1 MKEIRLHGRGGQGV
15 VLASRILAEAFLF
28 EDKYPVAFPMFGT
41 ERRGGPVAAF
51 LRFDD
56 HPIREKTQIYSP
68 DCLVVTDVTMK
79 NDPIVFSGLKTNGT
93 LVLNSTVPYIVQPHP
108 NLRTVG
114 IVDATAIALEEI
126 GIAVPNTCM
135 VGAFARVTGWLKL
148 ESVLLSLERYFRGSG
163 LAKNIKCAQRGY
175 NEAKIVES
183 EQA

>member
-15 VLASRILAEAFLF
+15 VLASRILAETFLF
-28 EDKYPVAFPMFGT
+28 EGKYPIAFPMFGT

-51 LRFDD
+51 LRFNDQ
-56 HPIREKTQIYSP
+56 PIREKTQIYSP

-79 NDPIVFSGLKTNGT
+79 NDPMVFSGLKTSGI
-93 LVLNSTVPYIVQPHP
+93 LVLNSTVPYRVLPHP
-108 NLRTVG
+108 NIRTIG
-114 IVDATAIALEEI
+114 IVDATGIALQEI

-135 VGAFARVTGWLKL
+135 VGAFAKVTGWLKL
-148 ESVLLSLERYFRGSG
+148 ESVLLSLERYFRDSG

-175 NEAKIVES
+175 NEVRIIES